1 MKELAEK
8 TKSCM
13 AIERY
18 IVLVCDEMKLIF
30 RKIDLN
36 YVTLQNAQQ
45 SATHILVRMVKSVAN
60 I

>member
-1 MKELAEK
+1 
-8 TKSCM
+8 M